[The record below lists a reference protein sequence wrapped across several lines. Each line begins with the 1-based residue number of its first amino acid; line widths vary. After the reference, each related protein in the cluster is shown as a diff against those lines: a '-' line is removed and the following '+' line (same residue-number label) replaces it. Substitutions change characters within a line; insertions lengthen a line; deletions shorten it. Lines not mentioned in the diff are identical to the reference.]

1 MKLSQLAY
9 ARFKEGLMD
18 RRIRPGA
25 VMSQADLSEIVGV
38 PVGPLREAVQV
49 LESEGLLTVMP
60 RSGIRITK
68 PDMETIRNVFQL
80 RRIVEREAASRFA
93 ELVQGEALDRQEADH
108 RAVIDAVEAG
118 KAGPALW
125 DRSRAVDIGLHRMLI
140 ERLRNPMIAEVFERL
155 HLQITLVRLEME
167 YELSASLIRRTMQ
180 EHLRIIAAL
189 RGGDAEAAGAAMDE
203 HLTQAMH
210 RSMWL

>member
-9 ARFKEGLMD
+9 ARFKESLMA

-25 VMSQADLSEIVGV
+25 VLSQADLSEIVGV

-80 RRIVEREAASRFA
+80 RRIIERESAARFA
-93 ELVQGEALDRQEADH
+93 ELVQGNALDRQEEAH
-108 RAVIDAVEAG
+108 RDVIASVEAG
-118 KAGPALW
+118 RAGPELW
-125 DRSRAVDIGLHRMLI
+125 QHSRAVDLALHRLMI
-140 ERLRNPMIAEVFERL
+140 ERLRNPMISEVFERL

-167 YELSASLIRRTMQ
+167 YELSAALIRRTMQ

-189 RGGDAEAAGAAMDE
+189 RAGDPDGAAAAMDE

>member
-9 ARFKEGLMD
+9 ARFKEGLVA

-25 VMSQADLSEIVGV
+25 VLSQADLSELVGV
-38 PVGPLREAVQV
+38 PIGPLREAVQV

-68 PDMETIRNVFQL
+68 PDMSTIRNVFQL
-80 RRIVEREAASRFA
+80 RRIVEREAAMRFA
-93 ELVQGEALDRQEADH
+93 ELAQDVALQQQEAAH
-108 RAVIDAVEAG
+108 RAVIAAVDAVNC
-118 KAGPALW
+118 GPALW
-125 DRSRAVDIGLHRMLI
+125 ERARAVDVALHHLLI
-140 ERLRNPMIAEVFERL
+140 AQLRNPLIAELFEKL

-167 YELSASLIRRTMQ
+167 YELSATLIRRTMH

-189 RGGDAEAAGAAMDE
+189 RDADSAAAAQAMDD